1 MMTERITR
9 KFSHLRLPGKPGAAR
24 RLLLRGMAAVLCLL
38 LAGCASSPAARDKAL
53 QERAQARWDA
63 LLAGDFAAAYAFNS
77 PGYRSAT
84 SVTDFEISFRVR
96 RLKYEAAKYD
106 SHSCEEQACTVRI
119 WVDYS
124 IPRPAQGVPEWKG
137 RNVIEERW
145 ILTDGTW
152 WFAPP
157 G

>member
-1 MMTERITR
+1 MTDRITR
-9 KFSHLRLPGKPGAAR
+9 KFSHLRLPGRPGAAR
-24 RLLLRGMAAVLCLL
+24 RLLLRGMAAALCLL
-38 LAGCASSPAARDKAL
+38 LAACAASPAARDKAL

-63 LLAGDFAAAYAFNS
+63 LLAGDFAAAYAYNS

-84 SVTDFEISFRVR
+84 SVTDFEISFRLR
-96 RLKYEAAKYD
+96 RVQYKSAKYE

-124 IPRPAQGVPEWKG
+124 VSQLAQGVPEWKA
-137 RNVIEERW
+137 RNIIEERW
-145 ILTDGTW
+145 ILTDGNW